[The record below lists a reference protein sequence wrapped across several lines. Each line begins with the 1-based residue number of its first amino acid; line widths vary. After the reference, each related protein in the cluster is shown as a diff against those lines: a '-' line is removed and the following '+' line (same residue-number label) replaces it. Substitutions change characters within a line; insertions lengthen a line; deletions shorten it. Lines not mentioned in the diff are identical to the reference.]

1 MKLIYNMSSGI
12 DGTIIYSN
20 ANIEG
25 TVAVDQSQAIADI
38 QQRITDITYDAGT
51 DTTNIDNNVN
61 ITGTTNLQSNL
72 QLQSNLLIYD
82 KSTPTAYPYRFS
94 TTGSTLFFAY
104 DGPTSRALFDVSLNT
119 VSGFPELN
127 MRRIWNLYNNF
138 QLQNNLE
145 FRLGTIGGST
155 YAFMKYTESTRQL
168 SLVAGQGGGLVD
180 STFIITTNTASGSPF
195 VLAFNPTQLTVPKNI
210 EVIGNYTSTSGNF
223 TLTNGRLRIQ
233 QATDI
238 PSLSMY
244 AGGSVAFGNRVAD
257 YVSQIGG
264 LRTFNVIGDQGVL
277 RVARYSDTG
286 QASLELMNLHPT
298 TGVLRNTVLLNGGAP
313 SREQFSILMRTPT
326 DLNVFLITRTFSEM
340 YVPFSLLSN
349 NFSQTL
355 TGIISQSGSGV
366 NLMKAITMQV
376 DNNFLQSG
384 TGIISQSGSG
394 VNLLKATTLNVNT
407 DLNLSGTGKI
417 VQSAG
422 ASINLLNQS
431 TFSGTVDT
439 NIYSLTQSTGS
450 IIQSSN
456 TGGNQLKNSTF
467 IGQVNTT
474 TNNITQTTGIISQST
489 AGGTN
494 QLVATT
500 FIGAVGTTTN
510 NITQTSGRITQT
522 GSTANTL
529 GGITMNSSSVLTFQ
543 DSTVQ
548 RSKFTEDIL
557 NDCELHSLE
566 SGRTIL
572 GATYSVLT
580 TASTYTSIASGFH
593 YYTPI
598 QVISGVSYTGIGIS
612 TGTAGTYEVG
622 LYNSGLTPARL
633 AGSLPTATN
642 ANVMTY
648 INFIG
653 GAWTNTGAT
662 RIVYIVY
669 RTTTSSPAQTIL
681 YSGALNFINFGFN
694 TMTNS
699 TLNKRGQYATIAGS
713 FADPLPAGITMTAQG
728 SMLYAVLY

>member
-1 MKLIYNMSSGI
+1 MTSLQNGNYNSRSMNGLT
-12 DGTIIYSN
+12 TIN
-20 ANIEG
+20 ANDITCDTIDTIDANVSNDL
-25 TVAVDQSQAIADI
+25 TVGDQAIINGQTKLYND
-38 QQRITDITYDAGT
+38 
-51 DTTNIDNNVN
+51 
-61 ITGTTNLQSNL
+61 
-72 QLQSNLLIYD
+72 LLIYD
-82 KSTPTAYPYRFS
+82 KSSPTKYPYRFT
-94 TTGSTLFFAY
+94 TTGSSLFFSY
-104 DGPTSRALFDVSLNT
+104 DGTTPRALFDVSLNT
-119 VSGFPELN
+119 ISGFPELN
-127 MRRIWNLYNNF
+127 MRRILNLYNNF
-138 QLQNNLE
+138 QLNNNLE
-145 FRLGTIGGST
+145 FRLGTFGGST
-155 YAFMKYTESTRQL
+155 YAFMKYTESTRNL
-168 SLVAGQGGGLVD
+168 SLVAGQGGGTVD
-180 STFIITTNTASGSPF
+180 SQFNLTTNTAAGSPF
-195 VLAFNPTQLTVPKNI
+195 VLSFTPTQLTVPNNI
-210 EVIGNYTSTSGNF
+210 DATGNYTSTSGNF

-238 PSLSMY
+238 PTLSMY

-298 TGVLRNTVLLNGGAP
+298 TGVLRSTVLLNGGAP

-355 TGIISQSGSGV
+355 TGIISQSGTGV

-384 TGIISQSGSG
+384 TGIISQTGTG
-394 VNLLKATTLNVNT
+394 VNLLKATTLNINT

-529 GGITMNSSSVLTFQ
+529 GGITMNASSVLTFQ

-580 TASTYTSIASGFH
+580 TASTYASIATGFH

-598 QVISGVSYTGIGIS
+598 QIISGQAYTGIGIS
-612 TGTAGTYEVG
+612 TGTAGNYEVG
-622 LYNSGLTPARL
+622 LYNSGLTPALL
-633 AGSLPTATN
+633 ASSVSTATT

-648 INFIG
+648 INFNG

-669 RTTTSSPAQTIL
+669 RTTTAAPAQTML
-681 YSGALNFINFGFN
+681 YSAALNFINFGFN

-699 TLNKRGQYATIAGS
+699 TLNKRGQYATIATA
-713 FADPLPAGITMTAQG
+713 FPNPLTAGLTMTAQG